1 MQPNKAYTTLVCCIK
16 KVTKKYRYIYRYNNI
31 IQHMKSKGS
40 IDTYNTIYPIDFIV
54 ASNSIKLV
62 DLQKLLQYSDKTE
75 LDDDI
80 L

>member
-1 MQPNKAYTTLVCCIK
+1 MQPNKAYTTLVYCIK